1 MQQARNTNHCNN
13 HPILDSSVLAYLN
26 LNGDFFSYIS
36 KMSVFVNNVPLKCL
50 NLTLWLALEHYSFSL
65 FILQDCESAEA
76 ESGIAQTTVGMYIF
90 RSEGERK
97 MYWCWSWRPTYGC
110 WSGSSS
116 MSLLGVWCFLDWF
129 MCLTEATQRSSSARL
144 KRILDTTKLSPKN
157 S

>member
-13 HPILDSSVLAYLN
+13 HPILDSSVFAYLN
-26 LNGDFFSYIS
+26 LNGDFFFYIS

-90 RSEGERK
+90 LSEGAGVGHGDQPTDVGLEVLR
-97 MYWCWSWRPTYGC
+97 CHSWVFDAFWTDLC
-110 WSGSSS
+110 
-116 MSLLGVWCFLDWF
+116 
-129 MCLTEATQRSSSARL
+129 A
-144 KRILDTTKLSPKN
+144 
-157 S
+157 